1 MVAAF
6 EKAIELD
13 PDFGLARVALANA
26 YGQATM
32 WGIVPNAAAL
42 RDEAILRAVEMA
54 PELPE
59 TDILRAQ
66 QHAERWQRAEADA
79 HFKRALARV
88 PNDFGVRAS
97 YSGFLMGQ
105 GYMREALRHAEI
117 AHRLDPLA
125 MMNVH
130 AMALAAE
137 ALGDYDQ
144 AHIYY
149 ESTLSLVGNRLIPAS
164 EQIFRLMSA
173 GAFDEA
179 RELVQETRP
188 SGSVNPVWDSCVALL
203 EDPASGRAAL
213 RKFYADPAYTDV
225 SSITGITRC
234 AAQFGDAELALA
246 GLRKANE
253 VSHALMPAIWGRSW
267 QTVRADPAFKLF
279 VTDVGLVAYWRDA
292 GWPDKCRPLGDDD
305 FECF

>member
-1 MVAAF
+1 
-6 EKAIELD
+6 
-13 PDFGLARVALANA
+13 
-26 YGQATM
+26 
-32 WGIVPNAAAL
+32 
-42 RDEAILRAVEMA
+42 MA
-54 PELPE
+54 PELPQ

-66 QHAERWQRAEADA
+66 HYAKGWQRAEADE
-79 HFKRALARV
+79 HYRRALARL
-88 PNDFGVRAS
+88 PNDYDVLSA
-97 YSGFLMGQ
+97 YAGFLSGQ
-105 GYMREALRHAEI
+105 GYMREALRHAET

-130 AMALAAE
+130 AMAIAAE

-144 AHIYY
+144 AHSYY

-164 EQIFRLMSA
+164 EEMFRLMSA

-179 RELVQETRP
+179 RALAQETQP
-188 SGSVNPVWDSCVALL
+188 TGPGNPVWVSGMALL
-203 EDPASGRAAL
+203 EDPAAGRAAL

-225 SSITGITRC
+225 SSITGITRF
-234 AAQFGDAELALA
+234 AAQFGDAELAVA

-267 QTVRADPAFKLF
+267 QTVRADPVFKRF
-279 VTDVGLVAYWRDA
+279 VTDIGLVAYWREA
-292 GWPDKCRPLGDDD
+292 GWPDMCRPLGDDD